1 MNNGNVF
8 PAKYD
13 RTHDISIN
21 INYDLSKEWSVGATF
36 VYATGNAFTLP
47 NELYFVEFGFVT
59 GYGGRNTYRVPSYHR
74 MDFSLTYTPVPKRR
88 PERRWHNSFN
98 ISIYN
103 VYNRKNTYFIYYKTE
118 GSLVSGNLKF
128 TPINVSLFPVIPSFT
143 WNFKF

>member
-1 MNNGNVF
+1 NV
-8 PAKYD
+8 AYD
-13 RTHDISIN
+13 IN
-21 INYDLSKEWSVGATF
+21 KEWTIGATW

-47 NELYFVEFGFVT
+47 NELYFIEFGFAT
-59 GYGGRNTYRVPSYHR
+59 GYGGRNTYRLPSYHR
-74 MDFSLTYTPVPKRR
+74 LDFSLNYTPVPKRR
-88 PERRWHNSFN
+88 PDRRWRSSYN

-103 VYNRKNTYFIYYKTE
+103 VYNRKNTYFIYYKAE